1 MSKRRDPPKEGHTM
15 QRFDQVTFAA
25 TKTAEGF
32 IRDTPIVGRT
42 GILVYRNA
50 DGTERRE
57 YRPPEEAFKADSL
70 ASLMGK
76 PITIGHKAFVTAG
89 NAAQV
94 APVGS
99 VLSAGRQ
106 DGNNIVADIVVY
118 NLDTAS
124 RELSCGY
131 TLTLDETPGTT
142 PDGQHYD
149 AVQRN
154 IVYNHVAIVNKAR
167 AGSIARL
174 NMDGSQV
181 IDEEN
186 PKEDKKMAEMTKIRL
201 DSGIEYECAPE
212 VKVEIEK
219 MRKDSAEAQKE
230 QDKLQAKFDAL
241 EAELKKEQEGRKA
254 DAEAHKANFD
264 EAIKARVELLKV
276 AEAHKVANADS
287 MTDTEIKTAVIKA
300 VRGDAINL
308 DGKSAD
314 YIEAAFD
321 MAKADIKQHEDGM
334 AEQRKATQSHDDDGA
349 QGGAQGNNDAAD
361 DPEAAYQKLIEAE
374 RHMYEKGR
382 E

>member
-1 MSKRRDPPKEGHTM
+1 M
-15 QRFDQVTFAA
+15 QRFDNVAFAA

-50 DGTERRE
+50 DGTERKE
-57 YRPPEEAFKADSL
+57 YRPPDEAFKADSL

-76 PITIGHKAFVTAG
+76 PITIGHKAFVTSG

-106 DGNNIVADIVVY
+106 DGNNIIADIVIY
-118 NLDTAS
+118 NLDTDA

-131 TLTLDETPGTT
+131 TLDLDETPGTT
-142 PDGQHYD
+142 PEGEHYD
-149 AVQRN
+149 AIQRN
-154 IVYNHVAIVNKAR
+154 IVYNHLAICNHGR
-167 AGSIARL
+167 AGVARL
-174 NMDGSQV
+174 NMDGEQV

-186 PKEDKKMAEMTKIRL
+186 PKEDKKMAEMTKVRL
-201 DSGIEYECAPE
+201 DSGIEYDCAPE
-212 VKVEIEK
+212 VKVAIEK
-219 MRKDSAEAQKE
+219 MRKDSAEMKKGL
-230 QDKLQAKFDAL
+230 DKLQAKFDAL
-241 EAELKKEQEGRKA
+241 GAELKKEQEGRKA
-254 DAEAHKANFD
+254 DAEKAKANFD

-276 AEAHKVANADS
+276 AEAHKVVNADS

-308 DGKSAD
+308 EGKSAD

-321 MAKADIKQHEDGM
+321 MAKADVKQHEDGM
-334 AEQRKATQSHDDDGA
+334 AEQRKATQTHDDDGA
-349 QGGAQGNNDAAD
+349 QNNDAAD
-361 DPEAAYQKLIEAE
+361 DPEAAYAKLIEAE
-374 RHMYEKGR
+374 RHMYMKGR
-382 E
+382 D

>member
-1 MSKRRDPPKEGHTM
+1 M

-42 GILVYRNA
+42 GILLYRNA

-70 ASLMGK
+70 ASLQGK

-118 NLDTAS
+118 NLDTDS

-142 PDGQHYD
+142 PDGQRYD

-154 IVYNHVAIVNKAR
+154 IVYNHLAIVPQGR
-167 AGSIARL
+167 AGVARL
-174 NMDGSQV
+174 NMDGEQV
-181 IDEEN
+181 IDDEEQ
-186 PKEDKKMAEMTKIRL
+186 KEDKKMAEMTKIRL

-219 MRKDSAEAQKE
+219 MRKDSADMKKEA
-230 QDKLQAKFDAL
+230 DKLQAKFDAL
-241 EAELKKEQEGRKA
+241 EAELAKEKEGRKA
-254 DAEAHKANFD
+254 DAEKAKANFD
-264 EAIKARVELLKV
+264 EAVKARVDLLKV

-308 DGKSAD
+308 EGKSAD

-321 MAKADIKQHEDGM
+321 MAKADVKQHEDGM
-334 AEQRKATQSHDDDGA
+334 AEQRKATQTHDEGA
-349 QGGAQGNNDAAD
+349 QNNDAAD
-361 DPEAAYQKLIEAE
+361 DPEAAYAKLIEAE

>member
-1 MSKRRDPPKEGHTM
+1 M
-15 QRFDQVTFAA
+15 QRFDNVAIKA
-25 TKTAEGF
+25 TKTQEGF
-32 IRDTPIVGRT
+32 IRDTPVVGRT

-106 DGNNIVADIVVY
+106 DGDSIVADVVIY

-131 TLTLDETPGTT
+131 TLDLDETPGTT
-142 PDGQHYD
+142 PTGEHYD
-149 AVQRN
+149 AIQRN
-154 IVYNHVAIVNKAR
+154 ISYNHLAIVPRGR
-167 AGSIARL
+167 AGVARL
-174 NMDGSQV
+174 NMDGEQ
-181 IDEEN
+181 ILEE
-186 PKEDKKMAEMTKIRL
+186 PKEEEIMAEMTKIRL

-219 MRKDSAEAQKE
+219 MRKDSAEQGKKF
-230 QDKLQAKFDAL
+230 DKLQAKFDAL
-241 EAELKKEQEGRKA
+241 EADLKKEQEGRKA
-254 DAEAHKANFD
+254 DAESFKANFD
-264 EAIKARVELLKV
+264 EAIKNRVDLLKV
-276 AEAHKVANADS
+276 AEAHKVENADS
-287 MTDTEIKTAVIKA
+287 MSDVEIKTAVIKA
-300 VRGDAINL
+300 VRGDSINL

-321 MAKADIKQHEDGM
+321 MAKADIKQHEDGI
-334 AEQRKATQSHDDDGA
+334 AEQRKATQSHNDEG
-349 QGGAQGNNDAAD
+349 QNNDKD
-361 DPEAAYQKLIEAE
+361 DSPEAAYRKLIEEE
-374 RHMYEKGR
+374 RNLYLKGR

>member
-1 MSKRRDPPKEGHTM
+1 MNRGRDHPKGGSM
-15 QRFDQVTFAA
+15 VQRFDNVAFKA
-25 TKTAEGF
+25 TKTDEGF

-106 DGNNIVADIVVY
+106 DGNAIRADIVIY
-118 NLDTAS
+118 NLDTNA

-131 TLTLDETPGTT
+131 SLNLDETPGTT
-142 PDGQHYD
+142 PEGEHYD
-149 AVQRN
+149 AIQRD
-154 IVYNHVAIVNKAR
+154 IRYNHLAICSKGR
-167 AGSIARL
+167 AGIARL
-174 NMDGSQV
+174 NMDGSQ
-181 IDEEN
+181 IIDDEEE
-186 PKEDKKMAEMTKIRL
+186 KQMAELTKIRL

-264 EAIKARVELLKV
+264 EAVKARVELLKV
-276 AEAHKVANADS
+276 AEAHKVENADS

-300 VRGDAINL
+300 VRGDSINL

-314 YIEAAFD
+314 YIEAAYD
-321 MAKADIKQHEDGM
+321 MAKADVKQHEDGM
-334 AEQRKATQSHDDDGA
+334 AEQRKATQSHDDEGA
-349 QGGAQGNNDAAD
+349 QGGAQNNDAAD

>member
-1 MSKRRDPPKEGHTM
+1 M

-32 IRDTPIVGRT
+32 IRDTPIVGRA

-50 DGTERRE
+50 DGTERKE

-70 ASLMGK
+70 ASLQGK
-76 PITIGHKAFVTAG
+76 PITIGHKAYVTAG

-106 DGNNIVADIVVY
+106 DGDAIRADIVIY
-118 NLDTAS
+118 NLDTSA

-131 TLTLDETPGTT
+131 TLDLDETPGTT
-142 PDGQHYD
+142 PEGEHYD
-149 AVQRN
+149 AIQRN
-154 IVYNHVAIVNKAR
+154 IVYNHCAIVPKGR
-167 AGSIARL
+167 AGIARL
-174 NMDGSQV
+174 NMDGSQM

-186 PKEDKKMAEMTKIRL
+186 PKEDKGMVEMTKIRL
-201 DSGIEYECAPE
+201 DTGIEYECAPE

-219 MRKDSAEAQKE
+219 MRKDSAEAKKE
-230 QDKLQAKFDAL
+230 FDKLQAKYDAL
-241 EAELKKEQEGRKA
+241 DAELKKEKEGRKS
-254 DAEAHKANFD
+254 DAEKAKANFD

-287 MTDTEIKTAVIKA
+287 MTDTEIKMAVIKA

-314 YIEAAFD
+314 YIEAAYD
-321 MAKADIKQHEDGM
+321 MAKADVKQREDGM
-334 AEQRKATQSHDDDGA
+334 AEQRKATQTHND
-349 QGGAQGNNDAAD
+349 GGAQENNDED
-361 DPEAAYQKLIEAE
+361 DSPEAAYAKLIEAE

>member
-1 MSKRRDPPKEGHTM
+1 M
-15 QRFDQVTFAA
+15 QRFDQVAFAA

-42 GILVYRNA
+42 GILLYRNA
-50 DGTERRE
+50 DGSERRE
-57 YRPPEEAFKADSL
+57 YRPPEEAFSADSL

-89 NAAQV
+89 NAAKV

-118 NLDTAS
+118 NLDTDS

-131 TLTLDETPGTT
+131 TLDLDETPGTT
-142 PDGQHYD
+142 PEGEHYD
-149 AVQRN
+149 AIQRN
-154 IVYNHVAIVNKAR
+154 IVYNHLAIVPQGR
-167 AGSIARL
+167 AGVARL

-181 IDEEN
+181 VDDEDN
-186 PKEDKKMAEMTKIRL
+186 SKEDNKMAEMTKIRL

-219 MRKDSAEAQKE
+219 MRKDSADAKKE
-230 QDKLQAKFDAL
+230 FDKLQAKFDAL
-241 EAELKKEQEGRKA
+241 DAELKKEQEGRKA
-254 DAEAHKANFD
+254 DAEKAKANFD
-264 EAIKARVELLKV
+264 EAVKARVELLKV

-321 MAKADIKQHEDGM
+321 MAKADVKQHEDGM
-334 AEQRKATQSHDDDGA
+334 AEQRKATQTHEEGA
-349 QGGAQGNNDAAD
+349 QNNDAAD
-361 DPEAAYQKLIEAE
+361 DPEAAYAKLIEAE

-382 E
+382 D

>member
-1 MSKRRDPPKEGHTM
+1 MSIDRDRDHPKGGNMM

-32 IRDTPIVGRT
+32 IRDTPIVGRA
-42 GILVYRNA
+42 GILLYRNA
-50 DGTERRE
+50 DGTEHRE
-57 YRPPEEAFKADSL
+57 YRPPDEAFKADSL

-106 DGNNIVADIVVY
+106 DGNNITADIVIY
-118 NLDTAS
+118 NLDTDS

-131 TLTLDETPGTT
+131 TLDLDETPGTT

-154 IVYNHVAIVNKAR
+154 IVYNHLAIVPQGR
-167 AGSIARL
+167 AGVARL
-174 NMDGSQV
+174 NMDGEQV

-201 DSGIEYECAPE
+201 DSGIEYDCAPE
-212 VKVEIEK
+212 VKVAIEK
-219 MRKDSAEAQKE
+219 MNKDSADMKKAY
-230 QDKLQAKFDAL
+230 DTLQAKYDAL

-254 DAEAHKANFD
+254 DAEKAKANFD
-264 EAIKARVELLKV
+264 AAVKARVELLGV
-276 AEAHKVANADS
+276 AKAHKVANADS

-321 MAKADIKQHEDGM
+321 MAKADVKQHEDGM
-334 AEQRKATQSHDDDGA
+334 AEQRKATQTHADEGA
-349 QGGAQGNNDAAD
+349 QNNDAAD
-361 DPEAAYQKLIEAE
+361 DPEAAYAKLIEAE

>member
-1 MSKRRDPPKEGHTM
+1 M
-15 QRFDQVTFAA
+15 QRFDNVAFKA
-25 TKTAEGF
+25 TKTNEGF

-57 YRPPEEAFKADSL
+57 YRPPEEAFNADSL

-76 PITIGHKAFVTAG
+76 PITIGHKAMVNAG

-106 DGNNIVADIVVY
+106 DGNAIRADIVIY
-118 NLDTAS
+118 NLDTSA

-131 TLTLDETPGTT
+131 SLNLDETPGTT
-142 PDGQHYD
+142 PEGEHYD
-149 AVQRN
+149 AVQRD
-154 IVYNHVAIVNKAR
+154 IVYNHIAIVPQGR
-167 AGSIARL
+167 AGIARL
-174 NMDGSQV
+174 NMDGSQI
-181 IDEEN
+181 IDDLEE
-186 PKEDKKMAEMTKIRL
+186 KEANEMAELTKVRL
-201 DSGIEYECAPE
+201 DSGIEYDCAQE

-230 QDKLQAKFDAL
+230 QDKLQAKYDAL

-264 EAIKARVELLKV
+264 EAVKARVELLKV

-300 VRGDAINL
+300 VRGDSINL
-308 DGKSAD
+308 EGKSAD

-321 MAKADIKQHEDGM
+321 MAKADVKQHEDGLSQ
-334 AEQRKATQSHDDDGA
+334 QREATQTH
-349 QGGAQGNNDAAD
+349 AD
-361 DPEAAYQKLIEAE
+361 EGKQNEDEDSPEAAYRKLIEAE
-374 RHMYEKGR
+374 ANLYQKGR

>member
-1 MSKRRDPPKEGHTM
+1 M

-57 YRPPEEAFKADSL
+57 YRPPEEAFNADSL

-118 NLDTAS
+118 NLDTNA

-131 TLTLDETPGTT
+131 TLDLDETPGTT
-142 PDGQHYD
+142 PQGEHYD
-149 AVQRN
+149 AIQRN
-154 IVYNHVAIVNKAR
+154 IQYNHLAIVPKGR
-167 AGSIARL
+167 AGIARL

-181 IDEEN
+181 VDDEDN
-186 PKEDKKMAEMTKIRL
+186 SKEDNKMAEMTKIRL

-219 MRKDSAEAQKE
+219 MRKDSAEAKKE
-230 QDKLQAKFDAL
+230 ADKLQAKFDAL
-241 EAELKKEQEGRKA
+241 EAELAKEKEGRKA

-276 AEAHKVANADS
+276 AEAHKVQNADS

-334 AEQRKATQSHDDDGA
+334 AEQRKATQTHDDEA
-349 QGGAQGNNDAAD
+349 QNNDEGD
-361 DPEAAYQKLIEAE
+361 SPEEAYAKLIEAE

>member
-1 MSKRRDPPKEGHTM
+1 M

-25 TKTAEGF
+25 TRTAEGF

-42 GILVYRNA
+42 GVLLYRNA
-50 DGTERRE
+50 DGSERRE

-70 ASLMGK
+70 ASLQGK

-106 DGNNIVADIVVY
+106 DGNNIVADIVIY
-118 NLDTAS
+118 NLDTKA

-131 TLTLDETPGTT
+131 TLDLDETPGTT
-142 PDGQHYD
+142 PEGEHYD
-149 AVQRN
+149 AIQRN
-154 IVYNHVAIVNKAR
+154 IVYNHLAICNRGR
-167 AGSIARL
+167 AGVARL
-174 NMDGSQV
+174 NMDGEQV
-181 IDEEN
+181 IDDEDN
-186 PKEDKKMAEMTKIRL
+186 SKEDKKMAEMTKIRL

-219 MRKDSAEAQKE
+219 MRKDSADMKKEA
-230 QDKLQAKFDAL
+230 DKLQAKYDAL
-241 EAELKKEQEGRKA
+241 DAELKKEQEGRKA
-254 DAEAHKANFD
+254 DAEKAKANFD
-264 EAIKARVELLKV
+264 EAVKARVELLKV

-314 YIEAAFD
+314 YIEAAYD
-321 MAKADIKQHEDGM
+321 MAKADVKQHEDGM
-334 AEQRKATQSHDDDGA
+334 AEQRKATQTHDDGA
-349 QGGAQGNNDAAD
+349 QNNDAAD
-361 DPEAAYQKLIEAE
+361 DPEVAYAKLIEAE

>member
-1 MSKRRDPPKEGHTM
+1 M
-15 QRFDQVTFAA
+15 QRFDNVAFKA
-25 TKTAEGF
+25 TKTDEGF

-57 YRPPEEAFKADSL
+57 YRPPEEAFNADSL
-70 ASLMGK
+70 GSLMGK
-76 PITIGHKAFVTAG
+76 PITIGHKAMVNAG

-106 DGNNIVADIVVY
+106 DGNAIRADIVIY
-118 NLDTAS
+118 NLDTSA

-131 TLTLDETPGTT
+131 SLNLDETPGTT
-142 PDGQHYD
+142 PEGEHYD
-149 AVQRN
+149 AVQRD
-154 IVYNHVAIVNKAR
+154 IVYNHIAIVPQGR
-167 AGSIARL
+167 AGIARL
-174 NMDGSQV
+174 NMDGSQ
-181 IDEEN
+181 IIDDEEE
-186 PKEDKKMAEMTKIRL
+186 KQMAEMTKIRL

-219 MRKDSAEAQKE
+219 MRKDSAEAKKAH
-230 QDKLQAKFDAL
+230 DTLQAKFDAL
-241 EAELKKEQEGRKA
+241 EAELAKEKEGRKA
-254 DAEAHKANFD
+254 DAEKAKENFD
-264 EAIKARVELLKV
+264 GAVKARVELLKV

-308 DGKSAD
+308 EGKSDD
-314 YIEAAFD
+314 YIDAAFD
-321 MAKADIKQHEDGM
+321 MAKADVKQHNDGM
-334 AEQRKATQSHDDDGA
+334 AEQRKATQTHNEDGA
-349 QGGAQGNNDAAD
+349 QGGTQENNDAAD
-361 DPEAAYQKLIEAE
+361 DPEAAYAKLIEAE

>member
-1 MSKRRDPPKEGHTM
+1 M
-15 QRFDQVTFAA
+15 QRFDNVAFKA
-25 TKTAEGF
+25 TKTDEGF

-106 DGNNIVADIVVY
+106 DGNNIIADIVVY

-131 TLTLDETPGTT
+131 TLDLDETPGTT
-142 PDGQHYD
+142 PQGEHYD
-149 AVQRN
+149 AIQRN
-154 IVYNHVAIVNKAR
+154 IQYNHLAIVPRGR
-167 AGSIARL
+167 AGIARL

-181 IDEEN
+181 VDEEN

-219 MRKDSAEAQKE
+219 MRKDSAEAKKE
-230 QDKLQAKFDAL
+230 ADKMQAKFDAL

-264 EAIKARVELLKV
+264 EAVKARVELLKV
-276 AEAHKVANADS
+276 AEAHKVENADS

-300 VRGDAINL
+300 VRGDSINL

-321 MAKADIKQHEDGM
+321 MAKADVKQHEDGM
-334 AEQRKATQSHDDDGA
+334 AEQRKATQSHNDEGE
-349 QGGAQGNNDAAD
+349 QNNDED
-361 DPEAAYQKLIEAE
+361 DPEVAYRKLIAAEAQ
-374 RHMYEKGR
+374 MYMKGR

>member
-1 MSKRRDPPKEGHTM
+1 MNRGRDHPKGGSM
-15 QRFDQVTFAA
+15 VQRFDNVAFKA
-25 TKTAEGF
+25 TKTDEGF
-32 IRDTPIVGRT
+32 IRDSPIVGRT

-89 NAAQV
+89 NAAKV

-106 DGNNIVADIVVY
+106 DGNAIRADIVIY
-118 NLDTAS
+118 NLDTDA

-131 TLTLDETPGTT
+131 SLNLDETPGIT
-142 PDGQHYD
+142 PEGEHYD
-149 AVQRN
+149 AIQRN
-154 IVYNHVAIVNKAR
+154 IVYNHVALVPQGR
-167 AGSIARL
+167 AGIARL
-174 NMDGSQV
+174 NMDGSQI
-181 IDEEN
+181 IDDERNEN
-186 PKEDKKMAEMTKIRL
+186 DMAEMTKIRL

-264 EAIKARVELLKV
+264 EAVKARVELLKV
-276 AEAHKVANADS
+276 AEAHKVADADS

-300 VRGDAINL
+300 VRGGAINL

-334 AEQRKATQSHDDDGA
+334 AEQRKATQTHDDEGA
-349 QGGAQGNNDAAD
+349 QENNDAAD

>member
-1 MSKRRDPPKEGHTM
+1 M

-25 TKTAEGF
+25 TRTAEGF

-42 GILVYRNA
+42 GILLYRNA

-57 YRPPEEAFKADSL
+57 YRPPDEAFNADSL
-70 ASLMGK
+70 ASFLGK

-106 DGNNIVADIVVY
+106 DGNNIIADIVIY
-118 NLDTAS
+118 NLDTKA

-131 TLTLDETPGTT
+131 TLDLDETPGTT
-142 PDGQHYD
+142 PEGEHYD
-149 AVQRN
+149 AIQRN
-154 IVYNHVAIVNKAR
+154 IRVNHIAIVPKGR
-167 AGSIARL
+167 AGVARL
-174 NMDGSQV
+174 NMDGEQV
-181 IDEEN
+181 LEEE
-186 PKEDKKMAEMTKIRL
+186 PKEDKKMAEMTKVRL
-201 DSGIEYECAPE
+201 DTGIEYECAPE

-219 MRKDSAEAQKE
+219 MRKDSADMKKEA
-230 QDKLQAKFDAL
+230 DKLQAKYDAL
-241 EAELKKEQEGRKA
+241 EAELAKEKEGRKA

-314 YIEAAFD
+314 YIEAAYD
-321 MAKADIKQHEDGM
+321 MAKADVKQHEDGM
-334 AEQRKATQSHDDDGA
+334 AEQRKATQSRDDEA
-349 QGGAQGNNDAAD
+349 QNNDED
-361 DPEAAYQKLIEAE
+361 DSPEAAYQKLIEAE

>member
-1 MSKRRDPPKEGHTM
+1 M
-15 QRFDQVTFAA
+15 QRFDQVAFTA

-57 YRPPEEAFKADSL
+57 YRPPEEAFRADSL

-76 PITIGHKAFVTAG
+76 PITIGHKAFVTSG

-118 NLDTAS
+118 NLDTKA

-131 TLTLDETPGTT
+131 TLTLDETPGKT
-142 PDGQHYD
+142 PDGQRYD

-154 IVYNHVAIVNKAR
+154 IVYNHLAIVPQGR
-167 AGSIARL
+167 AGVARL

-181 IDEEN
+181 IDEEDN
-186 PKEDKKMAEMTKIRL
+186 SKEDNKMAEMTKIRL
-201 DSGIEYECAPE
+201 DSGIEYDCAPE

-219 MRKDSAEAQKE
+219 MRKDSADMKKEA
-230 QDKLQAKFDAL
+230 DKLQAKFDAL

-254 DAEAHKANFD
+254 DAEKAKANFD
-264 EAIKARVELLKV
+264 EAVKARVGLLKV
-276 AEAHKVANADS
+276 AEAHKIGNAGS

-308 DGKSAD
+308 EGKSAD

-321 MAKADIKQHEDGM
+321 MAKADVKQHEDGM
-334 AEQRKATQSHDDDGA
+334 AEQRKATQTHDDGA
-349 QGGAQGNNDAAD
+349 QNNDAAD
-361 DPEAAYQKLIEAE
+361 DPEAAYAKLIEAE

>member
-1 MSKRRDPPKEGHTM
+1 M

-106 DGNNIVADIVVY
+106 DGNNIKADIVIY
-118 NLDTAS
+118 NLDTTA

-131 TLTLDETPGTT
+131 SLNLDETPGTT
-142 PDGQHYD
+142 PEGEHYD
-149 AVQRN
+149 AIQRD
-154 IVYNHVAIVNKAR
+154 IVYNHIAIVPQGR
-167 AGSIARL
+167 AGIARL

-186 PKEDKKMAEMTKIRL
+186 PKEDKKMAEMTKVRL
-201 DSGIEYECAPE
+201 DSGIEYDCAPE

-219 MRKDSAEAQKE
+219 MRKDSADAKKE
-230 QDKLQAKFDAL
+230 YDKLQAKFDAL
-241 EAELKKEQEGRKA
+241 DAELKKEQEGRKA
-254 DAEAHKANFD
+254 DAEKAKANFD

-314 YIEAAFD
+314 YIEAAYD
-321 MAKADIKQHEDGM
+321 MAKADVKQHEDGM
-334 AEQRKATQSHDDDGA
+334 AEQRKATQTHDDEGA
-349 QGGAQGNNDAAD
+349 QNNDAAD
-361 DPEAAYQKLIEAE
+361 DPEAAYAKLIEAE

>member
-1 MSKRRDPPKEGHTM
+1 M
-15 QRFDQVTFAA
+15 QRFDNVTFAA

-42 GILVYRNA
+42 GILLYRNA

-76 PITIGHKAFVTAG
+76 PITIGHKAFVTSG

-106 DGNNIVADIVVY
+106 DGNNIIADIVIY
-118 NLDTAS
+118 NLDTNA

-131 TLTLDETPGTT
+131 TLDLDETPGTT
-142 PDGQHYD
+142 PEGEHYD
-149 AVQRN
+149 AIQRN
-154 IVYNHVAIVNKAR
+154 IVYNHLAICNHGR
-167 AGSIARL
+167 AGVARL
-174 NMDGSQV
+174 NMDGEQV

-186 PKEDKKMAEMTKIRL
+186 PKEDKKMAEMTKVRL
-201 DSGIEYECAPE
+201 DSGIEYDCAPE
-212 VKVEIEK
+212 VKVAIEK
-219 MRKDSAEAQKE
+219 MRKDSAEAKKGL
-230 QDKLQAKFDAL
+230 DKLQAKFDAL

-254 DAEAHKANFD
+254 DAEKAKANFD
-264 EAIKARVELLKV
+264 EAVKARVELLKV
-276 AEAHKVANADS
+276 AEAHKVVNADS

-321 MAKADIKQHEDGM
+321 MAKADVKQHEDGM
-334 AEQRKATQSHDDDGA
+334 AEQRKATQTHDDEGA
-349 QGGAQGNNDAAD
+349 QNNDAAD
-361 DPEAAYQKLIEAE
+361 DPEAAYAKLVAAE
-374 RHMYEKGR
+374 REMYMKGR

>member
-1 MSKRRDPPKEGHTM
+1 M
-15 QRFDQVTFAA
+15 QRFDNVAFKA
-25 TKTAEGF
+25 TKTDEGF

-50 DGTERRE
+50 DGTERKE
-57 YRPPEEAFKADSL
+57 YRPPEEAFAADSL

-106 DGNNIVADIVVY
+106 DGNAIRADIVIY
-118 NLDTAS
+118 NLDTNA

-131 TLTLDETPGTT
+131 TLDLDETPGTT
-142 PDGQHYD
+142 PEGEHYD
-149 AVQRN
+149 AIQRN
-154 IVYNHVAIVNKAR
+154 IVYNHLAICNRGR
-167 AGSIARL
+167 AGIARL

-181 IDEEN
+181 IDEDLNE
-186 PKEDKKMAEMTKIRL
+186 KEANNMAELTKVRL
-201 DSGIEYECAPE
+201 DSGIEYDCAQE

-230 QDKLQAKFDAL
+230 HDKLQAKFDAL
-241 EAELKKEQEGRKA
+241 EAELAKEKEGRKA

-276 AEAHKVANADS
+276 AEAHKVENADS

-300 VRGDAINL
+300 VRGDSINL

-314 YIEAAFD
+314 YIEAAYD

-334 AEQRKATQSHDDDGA
+334 AEQRKATQAHNDGA
-349 QGGAQGNNDAAD
+349 QNNDVAD
-361 DPEAAYQKLIEAE
+361 DPEAAYAKLIEAE

>member
-1 MSKRRDPPKEGHTM
+1 M

-42 GILVYRNA
+42 GILLYRNA

-106 DGNNIVADIVVY
+106 DGNNIVADIVIY
-118 NLDTAS
+118 NLDTKA

-131 TLTLDETPGTT
+131 TLDLDETPGTT
-142 PDGQHYD
+142 PEGEHYD

-154 IVYNHVAIVNKAR
+154 IVYNHLAICNRGR
-167 AGSIARL
+167 AGVARL
-174 NMDGSQV
+174 NMDGEQV
-181 IDEEN
+181 IDEEEQ
-186 PKEDKKMAEMTKIRL
+186 KEDNKMAEMTKVRL
-201 DSGIEYECAPE
+201 DSGIEYDCAPE

-219 MRKDSAEAQKE
+219 MRKDSADMKKEA
-230 QDKLQAKFDAL
+230 DKLQAKFDAL
-241 EAELKKEQEGRKA
+241 EAELAKEKEGRKA
-254 DAEAHKANFD
+254 DAEKAKANFD
-264 EAIKARVELLKV
+264 AAVKARVELLDV

-314 YIEAAFD
+314 YIEAAYD
-321 MAKADIKQHEDGM
+321 MAKADVKQHEDGM
-334 AEQRKATQSHDDDGA
+334 AEQRKATQTHDDGA
-349 QGGAQGNNDAAD
+349 QNNDAED
-361 DPEAAYQKLIEAE
+361 DPEAAYAKLIEAE

-382 E
+382 D

>member
-1 MSKRRDPPKEGHTM
+1 M
-15 QRFDQVTFAA
+15 QRFDNVTFAA

-57 YRPPEEAFKADSL
+57 YRPPEEAFRADSL

-106 DGNNIVADIVVY
+106 DGNNIIADIVVY
-118 NLDTAS
+118 NLDTDS

-131 TLTLDETPGTT
+131 TLTLDETPGKT
-142 PDGQHYD
+142 PDGQRYD

-154 IVYNHVAIVNKAR
+154 IVYNHLAIVPQGR
-167 AGSIARL
+167 AGIARL

-181 IDEEN
+181 IDEEEQ
-186 PKEDKKMAEMTKIRL
+186 KEDNKMAEMTKIRL
-201 DSGIEYECAPE
+201 DSGIEYDCAPE

-219 MRKDSAEAQKE
+219 MRKDSADMKKGL
-230 QDKLQAKFDAL
+230 DKLQAKYDAL
-241 EAELKKEQEGRKA
+241 DAELAKEQEGRKA
-254 DAEAHKANFD
+254 DAEKAKANFD
-264 EAIKARVELLKV
+264 EAVKARVELLKV

-308 DGKSAD
+308 EGKSAD

-321 MAKADIKQHEDGM
+321 MAKADVKQHEDGM
-334 AEQRKATQSHDDDGA
+334 AEQRKATQTHDDGA
-349 QGGAQGNNDAAD
+349 QNNDAAD
-361 DPEAAYQKLIEAE
+361 DPEVAYAKLIEAE

>member
-1 MSKRRDPPKEGHTM
+1 M
-15 QRFDQVTFAA
+15 QRFDQVPFAA

-42 GILVYRNA
+42 GILEYRNV
-50 DGTERRE
+50 DGTIRRE
-57 YRPPEEAFKADSL
+57 YRPPEEAFNADSL

-106 DGNNIVADIVVY
+106 DGNAIRADVVIY
-118 NLDTAS
+118 NLDTNA

-131 TLTLDETPGTT
+131 SLNLDETPGTT
-142 PDGQHYD
+142 PEGEHYD
-149 AVQRN
+149 AIQRN
-154 IVYNHVAIVNKAR
+154 IRYNHLAICAKGR
-167 AGSIARL
+167 AGIARL
-174 NMDGSQV
+174 NMDGSQI
-181 IDEEN
+181 IDDET
-186 PKEDKKMAEMTKIRL
+186 KEDNTMAEMTKIRL

-212 VKVEIEK
+212 VKVELEK
-219 MRKDSAEAQKE
+219 MRKDSAEKAKAY
-230 QDKLQAKFDAL
+230 DTLQAKFDAL
-241 EAELKKEQEGRKA
+241 EAELAKEKEGRKA
-254 DAEAHKANFD
+254 DAEAAKTNFD
-264 EAIKARVELLKV
+264 EAVKARVELLDV
-276 AEAHKVANADS
+276 AKAHKIDKADS

-314 YIEAAFD
+314 YIEAAYD
-321 MAKADIKQHEDGM
+321 MAKADVKQHEDGM
-334 AEQRKATQSHDDDGA
+334 AEQRKATQTHNEDGA
-349 QGGAQGNNDAAD
+349 QNNDAAD
-361 DPEAAYQKLIEAE
+361 DPEAAYAKLVAAE
-374 RHMYEKGR
+374 REMYMKGR

>member
-1 MSKRRDPPKEGHTM
+1 MNRGRDHPRGGNIM

-50 DGTERRE
+50 DGTERKE

-70 ASLMGK
+70 ASLQGK
-76 PITIGHKAFVTAG
+76 PITIGHKAYVTAG

-94 APVGS
+94 APIGS

-106 DGNNIVADIVVY
+106 DGDTIRADIVIY
-118 NLDTAS
+118 NLDTNA

-131 TLTLDETPGTT
+131 TLDLDETPGTT
-142 PDGQHYD
+142 PEGEHYD
-149 AVQRN
+149 AIQRN
-154 IVYNHVAIVNKAR
+154 IVYNHLAVCSRGR
-167 AGSIARL
+167 AGVARL
-174 NMDGSQV
+174 NMDGSQI

-186 PKEDKKMAEMTKIRL
+186 PKEDKGMIEMTKIRL

-219 MRKDSAEAQKE
+219 MRKDSAEAKKE
-230 QDKLQAKFDAL
+230 FDKLQAKFDAL
-241 EAELKKEQEGRKA
+241 DAELKKEQEGRKT
-254 DAEAHKANFD
+254 DAEKAKANFD
-264 EAIKARVELLKV
+264 GAIKARVELLKV
-276 AEAHKVANADS
+276 AEAHKVVNADS

-314 YIEAAFD
+314 YIEAAYD
-321 MAKADIKQHEDGM
+321 MAKADVKQRKDGM
-334 AEQRKATQSHDDDGA
+334 AEQRKATQTHGDVEDGT
-349 QGGAQGNNDAAD
+349 QNNDED
-361 DPEAAYQKLIEAE
+361 DSPEAAYAKLIEAE

>member
-1 MSKRRDPPKEGHTM
+1 M
-15 QRFDQVTFAA
+15 QRFDNVTFAA

-32 IRDTPIVGRT
+32 IRDTPIVGRA
-42 GILVYRNA
+42 GILLYRNA
-50 DGTERRE
+50 DGTEHRE

-118 NLDTAS
+118 NLDTDS

-154 IVYNHVAIVNKAR
+154 IVYNHLAIVPQGR
-167 AGSIARL
+167 AGVARL
-174 NMDGSQV
+174 NMDGEQV
-181 IDEEN
+181 IDDEDN
-186 PKEDKKMAEMTKIRL
+186 SKEDNKMAEMTKVRL
-201 DSGIEYECAPE
+201 DSGIEYDCAPE
-212 VKVEIEK
+212 VKVAIEK
-219 MRKDSAEAQKE
+219 MNKDSADAKKAY
-230 QDKLQAKFDAL
+230 DTLQAKYDAL
-241 EAELKKEQEGRKA
+241 DAELKKEQEGRKA
-254 DAEAHKANFD
+254 DAEKAKANFD
-264 EAIKARVELLKV
+264 AAVKARVELLKV
-276 AEAHKVANADS
+276 AEAHKVVNADS

-314 YIEAAFD
+314 YIEAAYD
-321 MAKADIKQHEDGM
+321 MAKADVKQHEDGM
-334 AEQRKATQSHDDDGA
+334 AEQRKATQTHDDGA
-349 QGGAQGNNDAAD
+349 QNNDAAD
-361 DPEAAYQKLIEAE
+361 DPEAAYAKLIEAE

>member
-1 MSKRRDPPKEGHTM
+1 MNRGRDHPKGGSMM
-15 QRFDQVTFAA
+15 QRFDNVAFKA
-25 TKTAEGF
+25 TKTDEGF

-50 DGTERRE
+50 DGTERKE
-57 YRPPEEAFKADSL
+57 YRPPEEAFAADSL

-106 DGNNIVADIVVY
+106 DGNAIRADIVIY
-118 NLDTAS
+118 NLDTNA

-131 TLTLDETPGTT
+131 SLNLDETPGTT
-142 PDGQHYD
+142 PEGEHYD
-149 AVQRN
+149 AIQRD
-154 IVYNHVAIVNKAR
+154 IRYNHLAICPKGR
-167 AGSIARL
+167 AGIARL

-181 IDEEN
+181 VDDDSEV
-186 PKEDKKMAEMTKIRL
+186 KEANKMAEMTKIRL

-254 DAEAHKANFD
+254 DAEKAKANFD

-308 DGKSAD
+308 DGKSTD
-314 YIEAAFD
+314 YIDAAFD
-321 MAKADIKQHEDGM
+321 MAKADVKQHEDGM
-334 AEQRKATQSHDDDGA
+334 AEQRKATQSHDDEA
-349 QGGAQGNNDAAD
+349 QNNDVAD
-361 DPEAAYQKLIEAE
+361 DPEAAYAKLIEAE

>member
-1 MSKRRDPPKEGHTM
+1 MSKRRDPPKEGHAM

-50 DGTERRE
+50 DGTERKE

-70 ASLMGK
+70 ASLQGK
-76 PITIGHKAFVTAG
+76 PITIGHKAYVTAG

-94 APVGS
+94 APIGS

-106 DGNNIVADIVVY
+106 DGDTIRADIVIY
-118 NLDTAS
+118 NLDTSA

-131 TLTLDETPGTT
+131 TLDLDETPGTT
-142 PDGQHYD
+142 PEGEHYD
-149 AVQRN
+149 AIQRN
-154 IVYNHVAIVNKAR
+154 IVYNHLAVCSRGR
-167 AGSIARL
+167 AGVARL
-174 NMDGSQV
+174 NMDGSQM

-186 PKEDKKMAEMTKIRL
+186 PKEDKGMAEMTKVRL

-219 MRKDSAEAQKE
+219 MRKDSAEAKKE
-230 QDKLQAKFDAL
+230 FDKLQAKYDAL
-241 EAELKKEQEGRKA
+241 DAELKKEQEGRKA
-254 DAEAHKANFD
+254 DADAAKANFD
-264 EAIKARVELLKV
+264 EAVKARVELLKV

-300 VRGDAINL
+300 VRGDTINL

-314 YIEAAFD
+314 YIEAAYD
-321 MAKADIKQHEDGM
+321 MAKADVQQHEDGM
-334 AEQRKATQSHDDDGA
+334 AEQRKATQTHDEGA
-349 QGGAQGNNDAAD
+349 QNNDEDD
-361 DPEAAYQKLIEAE
+361 DPEVAYAKLVATE
-374 RHMYEKGR
+374 REMYMKGR

>member
-1 MSKRRDPPKEGHTM
+1 M

-57 YRPPEEAFKADSL
+57 YRPPDEAFKTDSL

-106 DGNNIVADIVVY
+106 DGNNIIADIVIY
-118 NLDTAS
+118 NLDTSA

-131 TLTLDETPGTT
+131 TLDLDETPGTT
-142 PDGQHYD
+142 PEGEHYD
-149 AVQRN
+149 AIQRN
-154 IVYNHVAIVNKAR
+154 IVYNHLAICNHGR
-167 AGSIARL
+167 AGVARL
-174 NMDGSQV
+174 NMDGEQV
-181 IDEEN
+181 IDEEEQ
-186 PKEDKKMAEMTKIRL
+186 KEDKKMAEMTKVRL
-201 DSGIEYECAPE
+201 DSGIEYDCAPE
-212 VKVEIEK
+212 VKVAIEK
-219 MRKDSAEAQKE
+219 MRKDSAEAKKGL
-230 QDKLQAKFDAL
+230 DKLQAKFDAL
-241 EAELKKEQEGRKA
+241 GAELKKEQEGRKA
-254 DAEAHKANFD
+254 DAEKAKANFD
-264 EAIKARVELLKV
+264 EAVKARVELLKV
-276 AEAHKVANADS
+276 AEAHKVVNADS

-314 YIEAAFD
+314 YIEAAYD
-321 MAKADIKQHEDGM
+321 MAKADVKQHEGGM
-334 AEQRKATQSHDDDGA
+334 AEQRKATQTHADGA
-349 QGGAQGNNDAAD
+349 QSNDEGD
-361 DPEAAYQKLIEAE
+361 SPEVAYAKLIEAE
-374 RHMYEKGR
+374 RHMYMKGR
-382 E
+382 D

>member
-1 MSKRRDPPKEGHTM
+1 M

-32 IRDTPIVGRT
+32 IRDTPIVGRA
-42 GILVYRNA
+42 GILLYRNA

-76 PITIGHKAFVTAG
+76 PITIGHKAYVTAG

-118 NLDTAS
+118 NLDTDS

-131 TLTLDETPGTT
+131 TLTLDETPGIT
-142 PDGQHYD
+142 PDGQRYD

-154 IVYNHVAIVNKAR
+154 IVYNHLAIVPQGR
-167 AGSIARL
+167 AGVARL
-174 NMDGSQV
+174 NMDGEQV
-181 IDEEN
+181 IDEEDN
-186 PKEDKKMAEMTKIRL
+186 SKEDNKMAEMTKIRL

-219 MRKDSAEAQKE
+219 MRKDSADAKKE
-230 QDKLQAKFDAL
+230 FDKLQAKFDAL
-241 EAELKKEQEGRKA
+241 DAELKKEQEGRKA
-254 DAEAHKANFD
+254 DAEKAKANFD
-264 EAIKARVELLKV
+264 GAIKARVELLKV
-276 AEAHKVANADS
+276 AEAHKVVNADS
-287 MTDTEIKTAVIKA
+287 MTDTEIKMAVIKA

-308 DGKSAD
+308 NGKSAD

-321 MAKADIKQHEDGM
+321 MAKADVKQHEDGM
-334 AEQRKATQSHDDDGA
+334 AEQRKATQTHDDGA
-349 QGGAQGNNDAAD
+349 QNNDAAD
-361 DPEAAYQKLIEAE
+361 DPEVAYAKLIEAE

>member
-1 MSKRRDPPKEGHTM
+1 M

-42 GILVYRNA
+42 GILLYRNA

-106 DGNNIVADIVVY
+106 DGNNIVADIVIY
-118 NLDTAS
+118 NLDTKA

-131 TLTLDETPGTT
+131 TLDLDETPGTT
-142 PDGQHYD
+142 PEGEHYD

-154 IVYNHVAIVNKAR
+154 IVYNHLAICNRGR
-167 AGSIARL
+167 AGVARL
-174 NMDGSQV
+174 NMDGEQV
-181 IDEEN
+181 IDEEEQ
-186 PKEDKKMAEMTKIRL
+186 KEDNKMAEMTKVRL
-201 DSGIEYECAPE
+201 DSGIEYDCAPE

-219 MRKDSAEAQKE
+219 MRKDSADMKKEA
-230 QDKLQAKFDAL
+230 DKLQAKFDAL
-241 EAELKKEQEGRKA
+241 EAELAKEKEGRKA
-254 DAEAHKANFD
+254 DAEKAKANFD
-264 EAIKARVELLKV
+264 AAVKARVELLDV

-314 YIEAAFD
+314 YIEAAYD
-321 MAKADIKQHEDGM
+321 MAKADVKQHEDGM
-334 AEQRKATQSHDDDGA
+334 AEQRKATQTHDDGA
-349 QGGAQGNNDAAD
+349 QNNDAED
-361 DPEAAYQKLIEAE
+361 DPEAAYAKLIEAE
-374 RHMYEKGR
+374 RRMYEKGR
-382 E
+382 D

>member
-1 MSKRRDPPKEGHTM
+1 M
-15 QRFDQVTFAA
+15 QRFDNVAFKA

-42 GILVYRNA
+42 GILLYRNA

-70 ASLMGK
+70 ASLQGK
-76 PITIGHKAFVTAG
+76 PITIGHKAYVTAG

-106 DGNNIVADIVVY
+106 DGNAIRADIVIY
-118 NLDTAS
+118 NLDTNA

-131 TLTLDETPGTT
+131 TLDLDETPGTT
-142 PDGQHYD
+142 PEGEHYD
-149 AVQRN
+149 AIQRN
-154 IVYNHVAIVNKAR
+154 IVYNHCAIVPKGR
-167 AGSIARL
+167 AGIARL

-219 MRKDSAEAQKE
+219 MRKDSADTKKE
-230 QDKLQAKFDAL
+230 FDKLQAKYDAL
-241 EAELKKEQEGRKA
+241 DAELKKEQEGRKA
-254 DAEAHKANFD
+254 DAEAAKVNFD
-264 EAIKARVELLKV
+264 AAVKARVDLLKV

-308 DGKSAD
+308 EGKSAD

-321 MAKADIKQHEDGM
+321 MAKAAVKQHEDGM
-334 AEQRKATQSHDDDGA
+334 AEQRKATQSHDEGA
-349 QGGAQGNNDAAD
+349 QNNDAAD
-361 DPEAAYQKLIEAE
+361 DPEAAYAKLIEAE

>member
-1 MSKRRDPPKEGHTM
+1 M
-15 QRFDQVTFAA
+15 QRFDNVAFTA

-50 DGTERRE
+50 DGTERKE

-70 ASLMGK
+70 ASFLGK

-99 VLSAGRQ
+99 VLSEGRQ
-106 DGNNIVADIVVY
+106 DGNNIIADIVIY
-118 NLDTAS
+118 NLDTNA

-131 TLTLDETPGTT
+131 TLDLDETPGTT
-142 PDGQHYD
+142 PEGEHYD
-149 AVQRN
+149 AIQRN
-154 IVYNHVAIVNKAR
+154 IRVNHIAIVPKGR
-167 AGSIARL
+167 AGVARL
-174 NMDGSQV
+174 NMDGEQV
-181 IDEEN
+181 LEEEQ
-186 PKEDKKMAEMTKIRL
+186 KEDNKMAEMTKIRL
-201 DSGIEYECAPE
+201 DSGIEYDCAPE

-219 MRKDSAEAQKE
+219 MRKDSADAKKEA
-230 QDKLQAKFDAL
+230 DKLQAKFDAL
-241 EAELKKEQEGRKA
+241 EAELAKEKEGRKA
-254 DAEAHKANFD
+254 DAEKAKANFD
-264 EAIKARVELLKV
+264 EAIKARVDLLKV

-308 DGKSAD
+308 EGKSAD

-321 MAKADIKQHEDGM
+321 MAKADVKQHEDGM
-334 AEQRKATQSHDDDGA
+334 AEQRKATQTHDDEGA
-349 QGGAQGNNDAAD
+349 QNNDAAD
-361 DPEAAYQKLIEAE
+361 DPEAAYAKLVAAE
-374 RHMYEKGR
+374 REMYMKGR

>member
-1 MSKRRDPPKEGHTM
+1 MGMNRGRDHPKGGNMM
-15 QRFDQVTFAA
+15 QRFDNVAFKA
-25 TKTAEGF
+25 TKTDEGF

-57 YRPPEEAFKADSL
+57 YRPPEEAFAADSL

-106 DGNNIVADIVVY
+106 DGNAIRADIVIY
-118 NLDTAS
+118 NLDTNA

-131 TLTLDETPGTT
+131 TLDLDETPGTT
-142 PDGQHYD
+142 PEGEHYD
-149 AVQRN
+149 AIQRN
-154 IVYNHVAIVNKAR
+154 IVYNHCAIVPKGR
-167 AGSIARL
+167 AGIARL

-219 MRKDSAEAQKE
+219 MRKDSADAKKE
-230 QDKLQAKFDAL
+230 FDKLQAKYDAL
-241 EAELKKEQEGRKA
+241 DAELKKEQEGRKA
-254 DAEAHKANFD
+254 DAEKAKANFD

-334 AEQRKATQSHDDDGA
+334 AEQRKATQTHDDEGA
-349 QGGAQGNNDAAD
+349 QNNDAED
-361 DPEAAYQKLIEAE
+361 DPEAAYAKLVEAE

>member
-1 MSKRRDPPKEGHTM
+1 MNRGRDHPRGGHIM

-50 DGTERRE
+50 DGTERKE

-70 ASLMGK
+70 ASFLGK

-99 VLSAGRQ
+99 VLSEGRQ
-106 DGNNIVADIVVY
+106 DGNNIIADIVIY
-118 NLDTAS
+118 NLDTNA

-131 TLTLDETPGTT
+131 TLDLDETPGTT
-142 PDGQHYD
+142 PEGEHYD
-149 AVQRN
+149 AIQRN
-154 IVYNHVAIVNKAR
+154 IRVNHIAIVPKGR
-167 AGSIARL
+167 AGVARL
-174 NMDGSQV
+174 NMDGEQV
-181 IDEEN
+181 LEEEQ
-186 PKEDKKMAEMTKIRL
+186 KEEQKMAEMTKVRL
-201 DSGIEYECAPE
+201 DSGIEYDCAPE

-219 MRKDSAEAQKE
+219 MRKDSADAKKE
-230 QDKLQAKFDAL
+230 FDKLQAKYDAL
-241 EAELKKEQEGRKA
+241 DVELKKEQEGRKA
-254 DAEAHKANFD
+254 DAEKAKANFD
-264 EAIKARVELLKV
+264 EAIKARVDLLKV

-308 DGKSAD
+308 EGKSAD
-314 YIEAAFD
+314 YIEAAYD
-321 MAKADIKQHEDGM
+321 MAKADVKQHEDGM
-334 AEQRKATQSHDDDGA
+334 AEQRKATQSHDDDA
-349 QGGAQGNNDAAD
+349 QNNDAAD
-361 DPEAAYQKLIEAE
+361 DPEVAYAKLIEAE

-382 E
+382 D

>member
-1 MSKRRDPPKEGHTM
+1 M
-15 QRFDQVTFAA
+15 QRFDNVAFKA
-25 TKTAEGF
+25 TKTDEGF

-106 DGNNIVADIVVY
+106 DGNNIIADIVVY

-131 TLTLDETPGTT
+131 TLDLDETPGTT
-142 PDGQHYD
+142 PQGEHYD
-149 AVQRN
+149 AIQRN
-154 IVYNHVAIVNKAR
+154 IQYNHLAIVPKGR
-167 AGSIARL
+167 AGIARL

-181 IDEEN
+181 VDEEN

-219 MRKDSAEAQKE
+219 MRKDSAEAKKE
-230 QDKLQAKFDAL
+230 ADKMQAKFDAL

-264 EAIKARVELLKV
+264 EAVKARVELLKV
-276 AEAHKVANADS
+276 AEAHKVENADS

-300 VRGDAINL
+300 VRGDSINL

-321 MAKADIKQHEDGM
+321 MAKADVKQHEDGM
-334 AEQRKATQSHDDDGA
+334 AEQRRATQSHNDEGE
-349 QGGAQGNNDAAD
+349 QNNDED
-361 DPEAAYQKLIEAE
+361 DPEVAYRKLIAAEAQ
-374 RHMYEKGR
+374 MYMKGR

>member
-1 MSKRRDPPKEGHTM
+1 M
-15 QRFDQVTFAA
+15 QRFDNVTFAA

-50 DGTERRE
+50 DGTERKE

-70 ASLMGK
+70 ASLQGK
-76 PITIGHKAFVTAG
+76 PITIGHKAFVTSG

-118 NLDTAS
+118 NLDTDS

-131 TLTLDETPGTT
+131 TLALDETPGIT

-154 IVYNHVAIVNKAR
+154 IVYNHLAIVPQGR
-167 AGSIARL
+167 AGVARL
-174 NMDGSQV
+174 NMDGEQV

-186 PKEDKKMAEMTKIRL
+186 PKEDKKMAEMTKVRL
-201 DSGIEYECAPE
+201 DSGIEYDCAPE
-212 VKVEIEK
+212 VKVAIEK
-219 MRKDSAEAQKE
+219 MRKDSVEAKKGL
-230 QDKLQAKFDAL
+230 DKLQAKFDAL
-241 EAELKKEQEGRKA
+241 DAELKKEQEGRKA
-254 DAEAHKANFD
+254 DAEKAKANFD
-264 EAIKARVELLKV
+264 AAIKARVELLKV
-276 AEAHKVANADS
+276 AEAHKVVNADS

-308 DGKSAD
+308 DGNSAD
-314 YIEAAFD
+314 YIEAAYD
-321 MAKADIKQHEDGM
+321 MAKADVKQHEDGM
-334 AEQRKATQSHDDDGA
+334 AEQRKATQTHDDGA
-349 QGGAQGNNDAAD
+349 QNNDAAD
-361 DPEAAYQKLIEAE
+361 DPEAAYAKLVAAE
-374 RHMYEKGR
+374 REMYMKGR
-382 E
+382 D